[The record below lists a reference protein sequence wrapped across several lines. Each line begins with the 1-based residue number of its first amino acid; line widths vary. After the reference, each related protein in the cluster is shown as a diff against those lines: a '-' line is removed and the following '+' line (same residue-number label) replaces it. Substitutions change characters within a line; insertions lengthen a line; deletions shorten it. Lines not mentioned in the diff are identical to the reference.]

1 MTSGKLIL
9 LSDVLEQKIRKE
21 KELEFYQQ
29 ELEKLQQKMF
39 FLRKEIDITNLC
51 ITIIQNESVY
61 DVKEQME
68 KKMLEGKKDEQ

>member
-68 KKMLEGKKDEQ
+68 KKMLEGKKDE

>member
-1 MTSGKLIL
+1 MTEGKLIL

-21 KELEFYQQ
+21 KELEFYQR

-68 KKMLEGKKDEQ
+68 KKMLEGRKDEQ

>member
-1 MTSGKLIL
+1 MTEGKLIL

-51 ITIIQNESVY
+51 INIIQNESVY

-68 KKMLEGKKDEQ
+68 KKMLEDKKND

>member
-1 MTSGKLIL
+1 MTEGKLIL

-51 ITIIQNESVY
+51 INIIKSETVY

-68 KKMLEGKKDEQ
+68 KKMLEDKKND

>member
-1 MTSGKLIL
+1 MTEGKLIL

-51 ITIIQNESVY
+51 ITIIQNEDVY

-68 KKMLEGKKDEQ
+68 KKMLEGKKDEN

>member
-1 MTSGKLIL
+1 MTEGKLIL

-68 KKMLEGKKDEQ
+68 KKMLEDKKND